1 MVQQNK
7 SFVFFIYEFLTE
19 TEVAARYRHFHAI
32 YWWFR
37 RQSDLLLA
45 LFLHPQMNALLNQ
58 DILAS
63 QSQSR
68 DFSAVRLTAAHPA
81 TYVIPVT
88 LKNCSESFCN
98 SHIFLKRILD
108 PFAS

>member
-1 MVQQNK
+1 
-7 SFVFFIYEFLTE
+7 
-19 TEVAARYRHFHAI
+19 
-32 YWWFR
+32 
-37 RQSDLLLA
+37 
-45 LFLHPQMNALLNQ
+45 MNALLNQ